1 MYRFAYLAIFALY
14 KPKSVF
20 STMSTIVLPLF
31 QKKTPTQTKRIRK
44 IMQFMYVTASVV
56 NCGQEIEVE
65 EFEEYLKTGMIE
77 R

>member
-1 MYRFAYLAIFALY
+1 
-14 KPKSVF
+14 
-20 STMSTIVLPLF
+20 
-31 QKKTPTQTKRIRK
+31 
-44 IMQFMYVTASVV
+44 MQFMYVTASVV